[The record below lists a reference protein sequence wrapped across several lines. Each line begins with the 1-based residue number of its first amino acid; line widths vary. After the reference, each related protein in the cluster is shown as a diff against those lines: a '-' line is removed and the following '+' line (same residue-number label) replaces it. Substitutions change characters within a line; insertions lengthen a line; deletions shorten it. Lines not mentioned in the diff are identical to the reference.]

1 MTTVRDIMTTDVL
14 TFEVGDRVADAI
26 TALVDRGVDAAPVLD
41 GPGGRV
47 VGMLSTGDLIV
58 GESQLHVP
66 TIISLFGATL
76 ELPSSQRHFEADLAK
91 ALGATV
97 GEVMTPG
104 PVTCAA
110 EDSLEEAA
118 TLMHDHEVSRLPVV
132 AGTTLVGI
140 VARGDILRAVI
151 GRAGP
156 VGSAAASAAAPLAAA
171 TPPSVPSLDQDG

>member
-1 MTTVRDIMTTDVL
+1 MTTVRDIMTTEVL
-14 TFEVGDRVADAI
+14 TFEVGDRVADAV

-41 GPGGRV
+41 GPRGRV
-47 VGMLSTGDLIV
+47 VGMVSTGDLIV
-58 GESQLHVP
+58 GESRLHLP
-66 TIISLFGATL
+66 TVISLFGATL

-97 GEVMTPG
+97 GEVMTPR

-110 EDSLEEAA
+110 EDTLEEAA
-118 TLMHDHEVSRLPVV
+118 TLMHDHAVSRLPVV
-132 AGTTLVGI
+132 AGTILVGI

-156 VGSAAASAAAPLAAA
+156 AAPVAASPAAAM
-171 TPPSVPSLDQDG
+171 PPGVPGPDQDG